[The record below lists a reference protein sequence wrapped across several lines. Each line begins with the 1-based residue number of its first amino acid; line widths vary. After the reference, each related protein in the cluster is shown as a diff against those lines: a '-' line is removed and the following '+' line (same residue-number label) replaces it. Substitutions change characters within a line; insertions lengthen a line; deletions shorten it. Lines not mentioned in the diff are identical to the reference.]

1 MVLIR
6 FFAIK
11 NVKRTIVDGGWIKL
25 FSYICITNKEIMK
38 KNVLISLI
46 FLFFSTIF
54 AFAQQK
60 GKASFYSHL
69 LKGRHTSNGGKYQP
83 DSLTCAHRSLPFGT
97 LLRVFNPISNKEVIV
112 KVTDRGPHRRGV
124 LIDLSYSAAK
134 QLDIVRQ
141 GIASVIITEIDSIP
155 NWQNALTKE
164 SVIAMNNDGTVT
176 INK

>member
-1 MVLIR
+1 MVLFR

-11 NVKRTIVDGGWIKL
+11 NVKPGVDDDGYSVFIY
-25 FSYICITNKEIMK
+25 YICITNKEIMK

-60 GKASFYSHL
+60 GKATFYSHK

>member
-1 MVLIR
+1 
-6 FFAIK
+6 
-11 NVKRTIVDGGWIKL
+11 
-25 FSYICITNKEIMK
+25 MK

-54 AFAQQK
+54 AFAQHK
-60 GKASFYSHL
+60 GKATFYSNK

-83 DSLTCAHRSLPFGT
+83 DSLTCAHRTLPFGT
-97 LLRVFNPISNKEVIV
+97 LLRVFNPTSNKEVIV
-112 KVTDRGPHRRGV
+112 KVTDRGPHHRGV

-134 QLDIVRQ
+134 QLDMVRQ

-164 SVIAMNNDGTVT
+164 SVIAMNNDGTMT

>member
-1 MVLIR
+1 MVLFR
-6 FFAIK
+6 LFAIK
-11 NVKRTIVDGGWIKL
+11 KVKHIVRDGGYSGF

-54 AFAQQK
+54 AFAGQK
-60 GKASFYSHL
+60 GKASFYSHK

-97 LLRVFNPISNKEVIV
+97 LLRVFNPTNNKEVIV
-112 KVTDRGPHRRGV
+112 KVTDRGPHRRGF

-134 QLDIVRQ
+134 QLDMVRQ

-155 NWQNALTKE
+155 AWQTDLEK
-164 SVIAMNNDGTVT
+164 SVIAMNANGIIT
-176 INK
+176 K

>member
-1 MVLIR
+1 MVLFR

-11 NVKRTIVDGGWIKL
+11 NVKPGVDDDGYSVFIY
-25 FSYICITNKEIMK
+25 YICITNKEIMK

-54 AFAQQK
+54 AFAGQR
-60 GKASFYSHL
+60 GKASFYSHK
-69 LKGRHTSNGGKYQP
+69 LKGRHTSDGGKYQP

-97 LLRVFNPISNKEVIV
+97 LLRVFNPTNNKEVIV
-112 KVTDRGPHRRGV
+112 KVTDRGPHRRGF

-134 QLDIVRQ
+134 QLDMVRQ

-155 NWQNALTKE
+155 AWQTDLEK
-164 SVIAMNNDGTVT
+164 SVIAMNANGIIT
-176 INK
+176 K